1 MRQILC
7 FSCVF
12 FAGTM
17 RKKGLDKRKVKK
29 ENKKSQGRRLKIPPA
44 PRKVFSQRGTA
55 IILQIGFPLEENF
68 SSYSV
73 ITLPM
78 PMVLWCRS

>member
-7 FSCVF
+7 FPAFSLPERCE
-12 FAGTM
+12 
-17 RKKGLDKRKVKK
+17 KRLGKAKK